1 MDNKQILSNISTR
14 LGIEALN
21 PMQQAIATSDR
32 RRIILLSP
40 TGSGKTLAFSITV
53 LRHIAPPCG
62 HIQAVIMAPSRELV
76 IQIAGVIRQIATG
89 YKVTALYG
97 GHSMSDEVSSL
108 SVCPDIVVATPG
120 RLLDHLRRGQVDLR
134 RVAIL
139 VLDEYD
145 KSLELGFIDE
155 MRRIIKR
162 ITGPSTVVLT
172 SATPIDTMPDFIP
185 LKGAKVYDYSGSASS
200 PRSRLDIIAVN
211 SPERDKL
218 DTLVKLL
225 RTIPDGKVIVFA
237 NHRESAE
244 RIHARLVDAGLP
256 AGLYH
261 GGLDQQRREIAVDM
275 LNNGSTPILVS
286 TDLGSRGLDVDSV
299 SAVVHYHLPPSPE
312 SWTHRN
318 GRTARVDATGTV
330 YVILSGGEQCPP
342 YITFDSEMTPA
353 GHSASPIH
361 TNVGTLYIN
370 AGKKEKISRGD
381 VAGYATRALGIEAPE
396 VGRIVVR
403 DHYSLVA
410 LPLDSFTAIQAMHP
424 APKIKGVRVKISRI
438 F

>member
-1 MDNKQILSNISTR
+1 
-14 LGIEALN
+14 
-21 PMQQAIATSDR
+21 
-32 RRIILLSP
+32 
-40 TGSGKTLAFSITV
+40 
-53 LRHIAPPCG
+53 
-62 HIQAVIMAPSRELV
+62 
-76 IQIAGVIRQIATG
+76 
-89 YKVTALYG
+89 
-97 GHSMSDEVSSL
+97 
-108 SVCPDIVVATPG
+108 
-120 RLLDHLRRGQVDLR
+120 
-134 RVAIL
+134 
-139 VLDEYD
+139 
-145 KSLELGFIDE
+145 
-155 MRRIIKR
+155 
-162 ITGPSTVVLT
+162 
-172 SATPIDTMPDFIP
+172 MPDFIP

-312 SWTHRN
+312 SWTYRN
-318 GRTARVDATGTV
+318 GRTARIDATGTV

-342 YITFDSEMTPA
+342 YITFDSEMTPD

-370 AGKKEKISRGD
+370 AGKRKDIARRCGRLC
-381 VAGYATRALGIEAPE
+381 YRALGIEAPG
-396 VGRIVVR
+396 GRAHR
-403 DHYSLVA
+403 S
-410 LPLDSFTAIQAMHP
+410 S
-424 APKIKGVRVKISRI
+424 
-438 F
+438 

>member
-1 MDNKQILSNISTR
+1 
-14 LGIEALN
+14 
-21 PMQQAIATSDR
+21 
-32 RRIILLSP
+32 
-40 TGSGKTLAFSITV
+40 
-53 LRHIAPPCG
+53 
-62 HIQAVIMAPSRELV
+62 
-76 IQIAGVIRQIATG
+76 
-89 YKVTALYG
+89 
-97 GHSMSDEVSSL
+97 
-108 SVCPDIVVATPG
+108 
-120 RLLDHLRRGQVDLR
+120 GQVDLR

-286 TDLGSRGLDVDSV
+286 TDLGSRGL
-299 SAVVHYHLPPSPE
+299 
-312 SWTHRN
+312 
-318 GRTARVDATGTV
+318 
-330 YVILSGGEQCPP
+330 
-342 YITFDSEMTPA
+342 
-353 GHSASPIH
+353 
-361 TNVGTLYIN
+361 
-370 AGKKEKISRGD
+370 
-381 VAGYATRALGIEAPE
+381 
-396 VGRIVVR
+396 
-403 DHYSLVA
+403 
-410 LPLDSFTAIQAMHP
+410 
-424 APKIKGVRVKISRI
+424 
-438 F
+438 